1 MKGVKVESRIIPAMQ
16 CPQKCARCSITRIHG
31 EYIYTLRPLN
41 KLESQMTKF
50 SQYTSTVGGFIG
62 KPWVGQAVVGPYLAQ
77 AGG

>member
-1 MKGVKVESRIIPAMQ
+1 M
-16 CPQKCARCSITRIHG
+16 HG